1 MSYTLIGNNSLLPQA
16 QLSARSRV
24 SVKDVNS
31 PFEND
36 NNTITFTTKTISGCS
51 VQPLTG
57 DAVKKFESQLSE
69 AGLKSYESYYL
80 WTSDKLVVGIEG
92 TGILSDQVLIDSVTG
107 QQLWFTVL
115 RALSFPYTGV
125 SRYQYLI
132 ILEPSAFI

>member
-1 MSYTLIGNNSLLPQA
+1 MYTLIGNNSLLPQA

-24 SVKDVNS
+24 SVKDPLS

-36 NNTITFTTKTISGCS
+36 NNTITFTTKTINKCS

-80 WTSDKLVVGIEG
+80 WTSDKLVVGIDG

-125 SRYQYLI
+125 ARYQYLI

>member
-24 SVKDVNS
+24 SAKDVNS

-36 NNTITFTTKTISGCS
+36 NNTITFTTKTINKCS

-80 WTSDKLVVGIEG
+80 WTSNKLVVGIDG

-125 SRYQYLI
+125 ARYQYLI

>member
-1 MSYTLIGNNSLLPQA
+1 MYTLIGNNSLLPQA

-80 WTSDKLVVGIEG
+80 WTSDKLVVGIDG

-125 SRYQYLI
+125 ARYQYLI

>member
-1 MSYTLIGNNSLLPQA
+1 MSYTLIGNNSLLPQVS
-16 QLSARSRV
+16 LSARSRV

-36 NNTITFTTKTISGCS
+36 NNTIVVTPKTISGCS

-80 WTSDKLVVGIEG
+80 WTSDKLVVGIDG
-92 TGILSDQVLIDSVTG
+92 TGILSDQVLIASVTG

-132 ILEPSAFI
+132 ILEPSAFV

>member
-1 MSYTLIGNNSLLPQA
+1 MSYSLIGSNSLLPQVA
-16 QLSARSRV
+16 LNARSRS
-24 SVKDVNS
+24 SVKNPDS

-36 NNTITFTTKTISGCS
+36 NNTITLTSKTINKCS

-80 WTSDKLVVGIEG
+80 WTSDPLIVGIDG
-92 TGILSDQVLIDSVTG
+92 TGIMSDQVQLNSVTG
-107 QQLWFTVL
+107 RQLWFTVL

-125 SRYQYLI
+125 TRYQYLV
-132 ILEPSAFI
+132 ILEPSAFE

>member
-1 MSYTLIGNNSLLPQA
+1 MSYSLIGSNSLLPQVT
-16 QLSARSRV
+16 LNARSRT
-24 SVKDVNS
+24 SAKDNNS

-36 NNTITFTTKTISGCS
+36 NNTITFTSKTINKCS

-80 WTSDKLVVGIEG
+80 WTSDPLIVGIDG
-92 TGILSDQVLIDSVTG
+92 TGIMSDQVKLNSVTG
-107 QQLWFTVL
+107 RQLWFTVL

-125 SRYQYLI
+125 PRYQYLV
-132 ILEPSAFI
+132 ILEPSAF

>member
-1 MSYTLIGNNSLLPQA
+1 MSYSLIGSNSLLPQVT
-16 QLSARSRV
+16 LNARSR
-24 SVKDVNS
+24 SSAKDPNS

-36 NNTITFTTKTISGCS
+36 NNTITFTNKVINKCS

-80 WTSDKLVVGIEG
+80 WTSDPLIVGVDG
-92 TGILSDQVLIDSVTG
+92 TGILSDQVQLNSVTG
-107 QQLWFTVL
+107 RQLWFTVL

-132 ILEPSAFI
+132 ILEPSAFE

>member
-1 MSYTLIGNNSLLPQA
+1 MSYALIRSNSLLPQVT
-16 QLSARSRV
+16 LNARSR
-24 SVKDVNS
+24 SSAKDPDS

-36 NNTITFTTKTISGCS
+36 NNTITFTNKTINKCS

-80 WTSDKLVVGIEG
+80 WTSNPLIVGVDG
-92 TGILSDQVLIDSVTG
+92 TGILSDQVQLNSVTG
-107 QQLWFTVL
+107 RQLWFTVL
-115 RALSFPYTGV
+115 RALSFPYTDV

-132 ILEPSAFI
+132 ILEPSAFE

>member
-1 MSYTLIGNNSLLPQA
+1 MSYTLIGNNSLLPQVS
-16 QLSARSRV
+16 LSARSRT
-24 SVKDVNS
+24 SVKDPNS

-36 NNTITFTTKTISGCS
+36 NNTITYTHKTITGCS

-80 WTSDKLVVGIEG
+80 WTSDKLVVGIDG

-132 ILEPSAFI
+132 ILEPSAFN

>member
-1 MSYTLIGNNSLLPQA
+1 MSYTLIGNNSLLPQV
-16 QLSARSRV
+16 QLSARSRT
-24 SVKDVNS
+24 SVKDPNS

-36 NNTITFTTKTISGCS
+36 NNTIVVTPKTIAGCS

-80 WTSDKLVVGIEG
+80 WTSDKLVVGIDG

-132 ILEPSAFI
+132 ILEPSAFN

>member
-1 MSYTLIGNNSLLPQA
+1 MSYSLIGSNSLLPQVT
-16 QLSARSRV
+16 LNARSR
-24 SVKDVNS
+24 SSAKDPSS

-36 NNTITFTTKTISGCS
+36 NNTITFTNKVINKCS

-80 WTSDKLVVGIEG
+80 WTSDPLIVGVDG
-92 TGILSDQVLIDSVTG
+92 TGILSDQVQLNSVTG
-107 QQLWFTVL
+107 RQLWFTVL

-125 SRYQYLI
+125 PRYQYLV
-132 ILEPSAFI
+132 ILEPSAFE

>member
-1 MSYTLIGNNSLLPQA
+1 MSYTLIGNNSLLPQVP
-16 QLSARSRV
+16 LSARSRT
-24 SVKDVNS
+24 SIKDPLS

-36 NNTITFTTKTISGCS
+36 NNTITFTPKTINECS

-80 WTSDKLVVGIEG
+80 WTSDKLIVGIDG

-132 ILEPSAFI
+132 ILEPSAFN

>member
-1 MSYTLIGNNSLLPQA
+1 MSYSLIGSNSLLPQVT
-16 QLSARSRV
+16 LSARSRS
-24 SVKDVNS
+24 SVKDANS

-36 NNTITFTTKTISGCS
+36 NNTITFTSKTVNKCS

-80 WTSDKLVVGIEG
+80 WTSDSLIVGIDG
-92 TGILSDQVLIDSVTG
+92 TGIMSDQVQLNSVTG
-107 QQLWFTVL
+107 RQLWFTVL

-125 SRYQYLI
+125 PRYQYLV
-132 ILEPSAFI
+132 ILEPSAFE

>member
-1 MSYTLIGNNSLLPQA
+1 MSYSLIGSNSLLPQVT
-16 QLSARSRV
+16 LNARSRT
-24 SVKDVNS
+24 SAKDPSS

-36 NNTITFTTKTISGCS
+36 NNTITFTNKVINKCS

-80 WTSDKLVVGIEG
+80 WTSDPLIVGVDG
-92 TGILSDQVLIDSVTG
+92 TGILSDQVQLNSVTG
-107 QQLWFTVL
+107 RQLWFTVL

-125 SRYQYLI
+125 PRYQYLV
-132 ILEPSAFI
+132 ILEPSAFE

>member
-1 MSYTLIGNNSLLPQA
+1 MSYTLIGNNSLLPQVS
-16 QLSARSRV
+16 LSARSRV

-36 NNTITFTTKTISGCS
+36 NNTIVVTPKTISGCS

-80 WTSDKLVVGIEG
+80 WTSDKLVVGIDG

-132 ILEPSAFI
+132 ILEPSAFV

>member
-1 MSYTLIGNNSLLPQA
+1 MYQLISNNTLLPQIT
-16 QLSARSRV
+16 LSARSRL
-24 SVKDVNS
+24 STKSTNS

-36 NNTITFTTKTISGCS
+36 NNTITFTSKTINKCS

-80 WTSDKLVVGIEG
+80 WTSDPLIVGIDG
-92 TGILSDQVLIDSVTG
+92 TGIMSDQVQLNSVTG
-107 QQLWFTVL
+107 RQLWFTVL

-132 ILEPSAFI
+132 ILEPSAFE